1 MRKLYNYA
9 ILFFMLLATVAGI
22 NYAFA
27 GGKKPFFND
36 TTRLTKVFANKSDR
50 SYLKNGIRLPLP
62 PLKTNVTI
70 YSNKLSFA
78 KPDDK
83 LVNNVQVYP
92 NPITDQINLRYNV
105 TKNSAVT
112 IKIMDILGNEVMTL
126 FSQRVDPG
134 EQKFTFNLSNKLTS
148 GFYFVRLVAGN
159 ESVIKRISIL

>member
-1 MRKLYNYA
+1 MRKFYHYA
-9 ILFFMLLATVAGI
+9 IFTFMLIATLAGI
-22 NYAFA
+22 NVAFA
-27 GGKKPFFND
+27 GGKKPSFAD
-36 TTRLTKVFANKSDR
+36 TTRLAKIFANKNDK

-83 LVNNVQVYP
+83 LVNSVQVYP

-112 IKIMDILGNEVMTL
+112 IKIVDI
-126 FSQRVDPG
+126 
-134 EQKFTFNLSNKLTS
+134 
-148 GFYFVRLVAGN
+148 
-159 ESVIKRISIL
+159 